1 MLASVMVALL
11 GAQQM
16 IALTLPPV
24 ALLLSV
30 AFYVSLYLVYADS
43 FAESDMAA

>member
-1 MLASVMVALL
+1 MALA
-11 GAQQM
+11 
-16 IALTLPPV
+16 LPPL

-43 FAESDMAA
+43 FAADEPAAG